1 MKNQLLETLLKI
13 QKKIYKTKDNSIP
26 QLLENNKDEID
37 FIKSKFNI
45 DDVESLFLATTCI
58 ITISDCDFDFGI
70 DEISFF
76 LAINN
81 LEVLLHKDSLQ
92 NLIDKQLL
100 LVKNTDTK
108 TTIPFLEIEFTLH
121 SSIIKHFN

>member
-26 QLLENNKDEID
+26 QLVENNKDEID

-45 DDVESLFLATTCI
+45 SAVDALFLATSCI
-58 ITISDCDFDFGI
+58 ITISDSDFDFGI

-92 NLIDKQLL
+92 NLIDKKLL
-100 LVKNTDTK
+100 EVKNTNTK
-108 TTIPFLEIEFTLH
+108 TTIPFLEIQFTLH
-121 SSIIKHFN
+121 SSILAQFN